1 MSLHLIC
8 QKLLPKQALTR
19 LAGAG
24 AHREG
29 GALTQWAIRRFIDH
43 YGVAMQEAANPD
55 PAAYRTF
62 NDFFTRA
69 LRDGARPLA
78 DAPLICPVD
87 GAVSQLGDIHAGRIF
102 QVKGHQYS
110 ATALLGGDEALAS
123 HFTDGRF
130 ATIYLSPRD
139 YHRIHMP
146 CAGQLR
152 QMIHVPANSIPS
164 APPPPPAY
172 PASLPATNA
181 SSACSTAPLAP
192 GRWCWWGPPSSAAWP
207 PSGTAPSTRR
217 GRAGSGGGCIPQAVP
232 MAGVIMPLPPGQVW
246 TSPPSAPCCTLAP
259 SPANMNRSV
268 SNKVQRWGAFCSAP
282 PW

>member
-1 MSLHLIC
+1 MVSVAVLGGDPAQHDYSCSAMSLHLIC

-102 QVKGHQYS
+102 QAKGHQYS

-123 HFTDGRF
+123 HFTDGWF

-152 QMIHVPANSIPS
+152 QMIHG
-164 APPPPPAY
+164 
-172 PASLPATNA
+172 
-181 SSACSTAPLAP
+181 P
-192 GRWCWWGPPSSAAWP
+192 GE
-207 PSGTAPSTRR
+207 
-217 GRAGSGGGCIPQAVP
+217 
-232 MAGVIMPLPPGQVW
+232 L
-246 TSPPSAPCCTLAP
+246 
-259 SPANMNRSV
+259 
-268 SNKVQRWGAFCSAP
+268 
-282 PW
+282 